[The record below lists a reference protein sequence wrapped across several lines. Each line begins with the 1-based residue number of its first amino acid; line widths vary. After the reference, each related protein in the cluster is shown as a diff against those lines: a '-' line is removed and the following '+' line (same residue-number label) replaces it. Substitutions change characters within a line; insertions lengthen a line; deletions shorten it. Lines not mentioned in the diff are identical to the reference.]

1 MLMISGPVLLGY
13 ALILSLALAVLN
25 KNGVGG
31 SLTAVV
37 ALGLCVLVPAILA
50 PGIRRQPMGIHNVR
64 LWVLWAVVPTAAVV
78 ALSRL
83 QMFQRHPWWLLLV
96 GPIAFLIA
104 VVIAFSAHNIMV
116 APRSAQ

>member
-64 LWVLWAVVPTAAVV
+64 LWVLWAVVPTAAGCAARNLDQSAARKVDH
-78 ALSRL
+78 SRGVHSTCFETTTL
-83 QMFQRHPWWLLLV
+83 RLTP
-96 GPIAFLIA
+96 
-104 VVIAFSAHNIMV
+104 SC
-116 APRSAQ
+116 SS